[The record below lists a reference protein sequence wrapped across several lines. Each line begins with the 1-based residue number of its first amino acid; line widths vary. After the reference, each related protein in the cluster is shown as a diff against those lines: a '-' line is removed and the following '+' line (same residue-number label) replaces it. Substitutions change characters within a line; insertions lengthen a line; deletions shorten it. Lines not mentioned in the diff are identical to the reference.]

1 MEYNSLFQSIYKR
14 CSVRKYQ
21 SEPLAHGLLKQVEEL
36 THSMPRLDSSIS
48 MKVHLIENGA
58 KLHNISRGIIGSYG
72 KFNAPHYFIVSSEEK
87 PWYMENVGFSLE
99 YLVLKL
105 TTLNL
110 GTCWIGGFVKKSLLN
125 DIIEMPENHVP
136 IIVIAF
142 GYPLNPDKLTNRNL
156 RLNLLDEIEAIPD
169 KYSDPT
175 EKLVAATKRKEIDE
189 IVCGDLDEVWLSI
202 MDAVRHAPSAIN
214 SQPWRFH
221 KINNEIHIY
230 GIKRTKVAQTLEY
243 INKIDLGIA
252 LCHLVAA
259 AQLKGKK
266 LELKAME
273 NMDKKG
279 LNYFI
284 SVIEHKN

>member
-1 MEYNSLFQSIYKR
+1 MENNSLFESIYKR
-14 CSVRKYQ
+14 CSVRKYE
-21 SEPLAHGLLKQVEEL
+21 SEPLAHGLLKQIEEL

-48 MKVHLIENGA
+48 MKVHLIEDGA
-58 KLHNISRGIIGSYG
+58 KIQNISKGIIGSYG
-72 KFNAPHYFIVSSEEK
+72 KFNAPHYLVVTSEEK

-99 YLVLKL
+99 YLVLRL

-110 GTCWIGGFVKKSLLN
+110 GTCWIGGFIKKSLLK
-125 DIIEMPENHVP
+125 DVIEIPENHVP
-136 IIVIAF
+136 VIVIAF
-142 GYPLNPDKLTNRNL
+142 GTPLNPGEYTARNL
-156 RLNLLDEIEAIPD
+156 RFSLLEEVKATPD
-169 KYSDPT
+169 KYVDPT

-189 IVCGDLDEVWLSI
+189 IVCGDLDDEWLTI

-214 SQPWRFH
+214 SQPWRFY
-221 KINNEIHIY
+221 KKDNVIHLY
-230 GIKRTKVAQTLEY
+230 GIKRTRIAQTLEH

-252 LCHLVAA
+252 LCHLLAA

-273 NMDKKG
+273 GMEKKG

-284 SVIEHKN
+284 SIIEHS